1 MRRHRRHDHT
11 LARRRKDARRYAR
24 SSRNCSKTGVHTIV
38 DLPFLGIVP
47 KLLSALRA
55 AGIVTEDLSLSSDA
69 RDNLEC
75 TYRGLCVRPMKA
87 GPEEDTQPRV
97 QRRIGAHPT
106 RYILVTA
113 ALADPRSL
121 IRCRH
126 TCHSMG
132 KPRGCAALL
141 HGASQPRHF
150 PQKSVPPSKSLAA
163 VTGRRHCRRMFYCNA
178 L

>member
-1 MRRHRRHDHT
+1 MGSYRRSVPLDCYVVIINSRHAQREINLRRHRRHDYPLT
-11 LARRRKDARRYAR
+11 RRRKDARRYAR
-24 SSRNCSKTGVHTIV
+24 SSRSCSKTKTGVHTIV
-38 DLPFLGIVP
+38 HLPFLGIVP
-47 KLLSALRA
+47 KLLSALRS
-55 AGIVTEDLSLSSDA
+55 AGIITEDLSLSSDA

-121 IRCRH
+121 FRYRH

-132 KPRGCAALL
+132 EPRGCAALL
-141 HGASQPRHF
+141 HGTS
-150 PQKSVPPSKSLAA
+150 
-163 VTGRRHCRRMFYCNA
+163 
-178 L
+178 